1 MYDAVA
7 DQRSRLTFLVYLN
20 DDFEGGYTTF
30 YTPGPMAGRLEARHI
45 APRAGSVLVFPHGG
59 DCGSLVH
66 EGSTVERGAKYV
78 IRTDVRHWHSKVV
91 VMGPSWCHLCPL
103 RGPLGSLRPMAFGSV
118 VYE

>member
-1 MYDAVA
+1 VYDAVA

-78 IRTDVRHWHSKVV
+78 IRTDVLYASGGVTLKV
-91 VMGPSWCHLCPL
+91 
-103 RGPLGSLRPMAFGSV
+103 GSTEKEDNTLLKA
-118 VYE
+118 